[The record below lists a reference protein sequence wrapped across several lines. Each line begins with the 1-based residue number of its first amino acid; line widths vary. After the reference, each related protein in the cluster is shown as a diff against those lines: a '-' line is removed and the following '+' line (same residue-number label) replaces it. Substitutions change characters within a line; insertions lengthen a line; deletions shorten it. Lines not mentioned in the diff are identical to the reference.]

1 MSQEAVVQEAG
12 PTTASSSAPTPA
24 TSKPKRPL
32 RESPWVVLLS
42 QVVLFVLLMV
52 AWDALGRSG
61 MVDKTLIS
69 GPLEVVEHLQELY
82 ESGTLF
88 TQVVATMYAVAL
100 SLLIGVPLGGLAG
113 LILGSSRFLD
123 RVSEPFLVPL
133 NSLPRIALA
142 PLFIVWFGLTVN
154 AKAAV
159 GVTLVV
165 FIMLFNTRAGVK
177 ETNRDLLV
185 LADSLGM
192 STVER
197 YRKIVL
203 PGSIPVVVAGIRLS
217 LTYALLGVIASEMIG
232 SRDGLGTDIV
242 RYSNTLQVGG
252 VFAILVIL
260 AVISFVLDRLL
271 GAFERRALRWQ

>member
-1 MSQEAVVQEAG
+1 MTQEAAVPEVGAAVQGKVAARRRTRSRAG
-12 PTTASSSAPTPA
+12 
-24 TSKPKRPL
+24 L
-32 RESPWVVLLS
+32 RERGWFVLLS
-42 QVVLFVLLMV
+42 QVLLFLLLMLG
-52 AWDALGRSG
+52 WDALGRYEL
-61 MVDKTLIS
+61 VDKTLIS
-69 GPLEVVEHLQELY
+69 GPIDVLEHLQTLW
-82 ESGTLF
+82 ESGTLVS
-88 TQVVATMYAVAL
+88 QVTATMYAVAL
-100 SLLIGVPLGGLAG
+100 SLLIGVPAGALAG
-113 LILGSSRFLD
+113 LVLGSSRFLD
-123 RVSEPFLVPL
+123 RVAEPFLVPL

-177 ETNRDLLV
+177 ETNRDLLL

-192 STVER
+192 STLER

-203 PGSIPVVVAGIRLS
+203 PGSVPVVVAGIRLS

-260 AVISFVLDRLL
+260 ALISFVMDRLL

>member
-1 MSQEAVVQEAG
+1 MTDHMTLDRA
-12 PTTASSSAPTPA
+12 PA
-24 TSKPKRPL
+24 TGATAHRRPY
-32 RESPWVVLLS
+32 RERGWFVLAS
-42 QVVLFVLLMV
+42 QVALFFIVMV
-52 AWDALGRSG
+52 GWDALGRSG
-61 MVDKTLIS
+61 AVDKTLIS
-69 GPLEVVEHLQELY
+69 GPLDVLDQLKTLY
-82 ESGTLF
+82 DSGTLF
-88 TQVVATMYAVAL
+88 SQVTATMYAVAL

-113 LILGSSRFLD
+113 LILGSSRYLD
-123 RVSEPFLVPL
+123 RVAEPFLVPL

-177 ETNRDLLV
+177 ETNRDLLL

-192 STVER
+192 STIER

-260 AVISFVLDRLL
+260 ALISFVMDRLL

>member
-1 MSQEAVVQEAG
+1 MTGSTVPEV
-12 PTTASSSAPTPA
+12 SSPA
-24 TSKPKRPL
+24 TGRSSRRPRTAL
-32 RESPWVVLLS
+32 RERGSVVLAS
-42 QVVLFVLLMV
+42 QVALFLVLMV
-52 AWDALGRSG
+52 GWDALGRYEI
-61 MVDKTLIS
+61 VDRTLIS
-69 GPLEVVEHLQELY
+69 GPLDVLEHLQTLW
-82 ESGTLF
+82 ESGTLVS
-88 TQVVATMYAVAL
+88 QVVATMYAVAL
-100 SLLIGVPLGGLAG
+100 SLLIGVPAGALAG
-113 LILGSSRFLD
+113 LVLGSSRFLD
-123 RVSEPFLVPL
+123 RVAEPFLVPL

-177 ETNRDLLV
+177 ETNRDLLL

-192 STVER
+192 STIER

-260 AVISFVLDRLL
+260 AVISFVMDRLL

>member
-1 MSQEAVVQEAG
+1 MAEAR
-12 PTTASSSAPTPA
+12 TAVMPEIPKPA
-24 TSKPKRPL
+24 L
-32 RESPWVVLLS
+32 RERFWFILVS
-42 QVVLFVLLMV
+42 QVVLFFVLMF
-52 AWDALGRSG
+52 AWDAAGRSG
-61 MVDKTLIS
+61 MIDKTLIS
-69 GPLEVVEHLQELY
+69 GPLEVAEELKKLY
-82 ESGTLF
+82 ESGNLF
-88 TQVVATMYAVAL
+88 TQIFATMHAVAL
-100 SLLIGVPLGGLAG
+100 SLLIGVPIGGLFG

-177 ETNRDLLV
+177 ETNRDLLL

-192 STVER
+192 STIER

-232 SRDGLGTDIV
+232 ARDGLGTDIV

-260 AVISFVLDRLL
+260 AIISFVLDRLL
-271 GAFERRALRWQ
+271 GAFERRALRWQS

>member
-1 MSQEAVVQEAG
+1 MSQETMLPDDVDI
-12 PTTASSSAPTPA
+12 SRSSAGTA
-24 TSKPKRPL
+24 KPHRRRL
-32 RESPWVVLLS
+32 RDRGWFVLLS
-42 QVVLFVLLMV
+42 QVVLFFVLMLG
-52 AWDALGRSG
+52 WWALGRFEL
-61 MVDKTLIS
+61 VDKTLIS
-69 GPLEVVEHLQELY
+69 GPLEVFDHLQVLY

-88 TQVVATMYAVAL
+88 SQVVATMYAVAL
-100 SLLIGVPLGGLAG
+100 SLLIGVPVGCLLGFV
-113 LILGSSRFLD
+113 LGSSRFLE
-123 RVSEPFLVPL
+123 RIAEPFLVPL

-177 ETNRDLLV
+177 ETNRDLIV

-192 STVER
+192 STIDR

-260 AVISFVLDRLL
+260 AIISFVLDRLL

>member
-1 MSQEAVVQEAG
+1 MSQATV
-12 PTTASSSAPTPA
+12 TTEEHAPTSSHSGQAGWTHRPSLIDRGWFVFA
-24 TSKPKRPL
+24 T
-32 RESPWVVLLS
+32 
-42 QVVLFVLLMV
+42 QVTLFAAILIG
-52 AWDALGRSG
+52 WDALGRFG
-61 MVDKTLIS
+61 FVDKTLIS
-69 GPLEVVEHLQELY
+69 GPLEVLEHLRALY

-88 TQVVATMYAVAL
+88 SQITATMYAVAL
-100 SLLIGVPLGGLAG
+100 SLLIGVPVGGIAG
-113 LILGSSRFLD
+113 LVLGSSRFID

-177 ETNRDLLV
+177 ETSRDLLV

-192 STVER
+192 STYER

-203 PGSIPVVVAGIRLS
+203 PGSVPVVVAGIRLS

-260 AVISFVLDRLL
+260 AIISFALDRLL
-271 GAFERRALRWQ
+271 GVLERRALRWQ

>member
-1 MSQEAVVQEAG
+1 MSQSNAEPETLGTDGQTHQSPERHRR
-12 PTTASSSAPTPA
+12 S
-24 TSKPKRPL
+24 L
-32 RESPWVVLLS
+32 RERGWFVFVSQVLLFL
-42 QVVLFVLLMV
+42 VLMLG
-52 AWDALGRSG
+52 WDALGRFEV
-61 MVDKTLIS
+61 VDKTLIS
-69 GPLEVVEHLQELY
+69 GPLDVLDHLRTLY
-82 ESGTLF
+82 ESGTLAS
-88 TQVVATMYAVAL
+88 QVLATMYAVAL
-100 SLLIGVPLGGLAG
+100 SLVIGVPAG
-113 LILGSSRFLD
+113 CVAGIVLGSSRFLD
-123 RVSEPFLVPL
+123 RIAEPFLVPL

-177 ETNRDLLV
+177 ETDRDLLL
-185 LADSLGM
+185 LADALGM
-192 STVER
+192 STLER

-203 PGSIPVVVAGIRLS
+203 PGSIPVVVAGVRLS

-242 RYSNTLQVGG
+242 RFSNTLQVGG

-260 AVISFVLDRLL
+260 AVISFVMDRLL

>member
-1 MSQEAVVQEAG
+1 MAEQ
-12 PTTASSSAPTPA
+12 TAQVPA
-24 TSKPKRPL
+24 QHRPSL
-32 RESPWVVLLS
+32 RERSWFVLLS
-42 QVVLFVLLMV
+42 QVVLFLLLMLG
-52 AWDALGRSG
+52 WDALGRFEL
-61 MVDKTLIS
+61 VDRTLIS
-69 GPLEVVEHLQELY
+69 SPLDVVDHLRTLY
-82 ESGTLF
+82 ESGTLVS
-88 TQVVATMYAVAL
+88 QVVATMYAVGL
-100 SLLIGVPLGGLAG
+100 SLLIGVPAGGLAG
-113 LILGSSRFLD
+113 LVLGSSRFLD
-123 RVSEPFLVPL
+123 RVAEPFLVPL

-177 ETNRDLLV
+177 ETNRDLLL

-192 STVER
+192 STIER

-203 PGSIPVVVAGIRLS
+203 PGSIPVVVEGIRLS

-260 AVISFVLDRLL
+260 ALISFAMDRLL

>member
-1 MSQEAVVQEAG
+1 MTETPTPPPAVAAT
-12 PTTASSSAPTPA
+12 PAPSAPPRA
-24 TSKPKRPL
+24 L
-32 RESPWVVLLS
+32 RDRGWFVLLS
-42 QVVLFVLLMV
+42 QVVLFFVVMFV
-52 AWDALGRSG
+52 WDALGRHG
-61 MVDKTLIS
+61 VVDKTLIS
-69 GPLEVVEHLQELY
+69 GPLDVLEQLKTLY

-88 TQVVATMYAVAL
+88 SQVVATMYAVGL

-113 LILGSSRFLD
+113 LILGSSRYLD
-123 RVSEPFLVPL
+123 RVAEPFLVPL

-177 ETNRDLLV
+177 ETNRDLLL

-192 STVER
+192 STIER

-260 AVISFVLDRLL
+260 ALISFVMDRLL

>member
-1 MSQEAVVQEAG
+1 MSQGTIVPEVVA
-12 PTTASSSAPTPA
+12 TTEPTP
-24 TSKPKRPL
+24 TGTPRRPRRRL
-32 RESPWVVLLS
+32 RERGSFVLLS
-42 QVVLFVLLMV
+42 QVVLFVLLMLG
-52 AWDALGRSG
+52 WDALGRFEL
-61 MVDKTLIS
+61 VDTTLIS
-69 GPLEVVEHLQELY
+69 GPLDVLEQLRTLY
-82 ESGTLF
+82 ESGTMFSQIL
-88 TQVVATMYAVAL
+88 ATMHAVAL
-100 SLLIGVPLGGLAG
+100 SLLIGVPVGGLAG
-113 LILGSSRFLD
+113 LVLGSSRYLD
-123 RVSEPFLVPL
+123 RVAEPFLVPL

-177 ETNRDLLV
+177 ETNRDLLL
-185 LADSLGM
+185 LADALGM
-192 STVER
+192 STIDR

-260 AVISFVLDRLL
+260 ALISFVLDRLL

>member
-1 MSQEAVVQEAG
+1 
-12 PTTASSSAPTPA
+12 
-24 TSKPKRPL
+24 
-32 RESPWVVLLS
+32 VLLT
-42 QVVLFVLLMV
+42 QVVAFVLLML
-52 AWDALGRSG
+52 AWDALGRSEI
-61 MVDKTLIS
+61 VDKTLIS
-69 GPLEVVEHLQELY
+69 GPLEVWEQLTLLY
-82 ESGTLF
+82 ESGTLVS
-88 TQVVATMYAVAL
+88 QVTATMYAVLL
-100 SLLIGVPLGGLAG
+100 SLLIGVPAGGLIG
-113 LILGSSRFLD
+113 LVLGSSKFLD
-123 RVSEPFLVPL
+123 RVAEPFLVPL

-177 ETNRDLLV
+177 ETDRDLLV

-192 STVER
+192 STIER

-203 PGSIPVVVAGIRLS
+203 PGSVPVVVAGIRLS

-252 VFAILVIL
+252 VFAVLVIL
-260 AVISFVLDRLL
+260 ALISFVLDRLL
-271 GAFERRALRWQ
+271 GVFERWALRWQ

>member
-1 MSQEAVVQEAG
+1 MSQGTIVPEVL
-12 PTTASSSAPTPA
+12 A
-24 TSKPKRPL
+24 TEQQPPSRGVTRDRRPL
-32 RESPWVVLLS
+32 RDRGWFVLLS
-42 QVVLFVLLMV
+42 QVALFLVLMLV
-52 AWDALGRSG
+52 WDALGRLG
-61 MVDKTLIS
+61 LVDKTLIS
-69 GPLEVVEHLQELY
+69 GPLDVLEQLRTLY

-88 TQVVATMYAVAL
+88 TQILATMHAVAL
-100 SLLIGVPLGGLAG
+100 SLLIGVPVGGLLG
-113 LILGSSRFLD
+113 LVLGSSRFLD

-177 ETNRDLLV
+177 ETNRDLLL

-260 AVISFVLDRLL
+260 ALISFVLDRLL
-271 GAFERRALRWQ
+271 GVFERRALRWQ

>member
-1 MSQEAVVQEAG
+1 MSVAAADPVAG
-12 PTTASSSAPTPA
+12 PTGPTSRRRTGRLPSQA
-24 TSKPKRPL
+24 FWLSRKA
-32 RESPWVVLLS
+32 VLLS
-42 QVVLFVLLMV
+42 QLVLFVVLMLV
-52 AWDALGRSG
+52 WDALGRYEL
-61 MVDKTLIS
+61 VDKSLIS
-69 GPLEVVEHLQELY
+69 GPLEVWEQLRSLY
-82 ESGTLF
+82 ESGSLLDQTM
-88 TQVVATMYAVAL
+88 ATMHAVGL

-113 LILGSSRFLD
+113 LVLGSSQYLD
-123 RVSEPFLVPL
+123 RVFEPFLVPL

-192 STVER
+192 STIER

-203 PGSIPVVVAGIRLS
+203 PGSVPVVVAGIRLS

-252 VFAILVIL
+252 VFAVLVVL
-260 AVISFVLDRLL
+260 ALISFVMDRLL
-271 GAFERRALRWQ
+271 GVFERWVLRWQ

>member
-1 MSQEAVVQEAG
+1 MTDH
-12 PTTASSSAPTPA
+12 TTLDRAPA
-24 TSKPKRPL
+24 TAGTQHPAAHRRPY
-32 RESPWVVLLS
+32 RERGWFVLAS
-42 QVVLFVLLMV
+42 QVALFFIVMV
-52 AWDALGRSG
+52 GWDALGRSG
-61 MVDKTLIS
+61 AVDKTLIS
-69 GPLEVVEHLQELY
+69 GPLDVLDQLKTLY
-82 ESGTLF
+82 DSGTLF
-88 TQVVATMYAVAL
+88 SQVTATMYAVAL

-113 LILGSSRFLD
+113 LILGSSRYLD
-123 RVSEPFLVPL
+123 RVAEPFLVPL

-177 ETNRDLLV
+177 ETNRDLLL

-192 STVER
+192 STIER

-260 AVISFVLDRLL
+260 ALISFVMDRLL

>member
-1 MSQEAVVQEAG
+1 MSTAPALPKTSRTEAEGDEVQHR
-12 PTTASSSAPTPA
+12 PA
-24 TSKPKRPL
+24 L
-32 RESPWVVLLS
+32 RERAPFILLS
-42 QVVLFVLLMV
+42 QLVLFLVIMV
-52 AWDALGRSG
+52 AWDALGRFG
-61 MVDKTLIS
+61 VVDRTLIS
-69 GPLEVVEHLQELY
+69 GPLEVLERLRDLY
-82 ESGTLF
+82 DSGNLF
-88 TQVVATMYAVAL
+88 GQILATMHAVAL
-100 SLLIGVPLGGLAG
+100 SLLIGVPVGGALGLV
-113 LILGSSRFLD
+113 LGSSRFLD
-123 RVSEPFLVPL
+123 RVAEPFLVPL

-177 ETNRDLLV
+177 ETSRDLLL

-192 STVER
+192 STLER
-197 YRKIVL
+197 FRKIVL
-203 PGSIPVVVAGIRLS
+203 PGSVPVIVAGIRLS

-232 SRDGLGTDIV
+232 ARNGLGTDIV
-242 RYSNTLQVGG
+242 RFSNTLQVGG

-260 AVISFVLDRLL
+260 ALISFGLDRLL

>member
-1 MSQEAVVQEAG
+1 MTENLTLVA
-12 PTTASSSAPTPA
+12 TPA
-24 TSKPKRPL
+24 KDAPQIPKAHRRAL
-32 RESPWVVLLS
+32 REGGWVVLLS
-42 QVVLFVLLMV
+42 QVVLFLVVMLG
-52 AWDALGRSG
+52 WDALGRYDL
-61 MVDKTLIS
+61 VDKTLIS
-69 GPLEVVEHLQELY
+69 GPLDVLDHLGTLY
-82 ESGTLF
+82 ESGTLPS
-88 TQVVATMYAVAL
+88 QVFATMYAVML
-100 SLLIGVPLGGLAG
+100 SLLIGVPLGGVAG
-113 LILGSSRFLD
+113 LVLGSSRYLD
-123 RVSEPFLVPL
+123 RVAEPFLVPL

-154 AKAAV
+154 AKSAV

-177 ETNRDLLV
+177 ETNRDLLL

-192 STVER
+192 STIDQ

-203 PGSIPVVVAGIRLS
+203 PGSIPVVMAGIRLS

-260 AVISFVLDRLL
+260 ALISFVLDRLL